1 MENQIIFNRK
11 LLKITGVVSV
21 ILFSMLTL
29 LSVSYF
35 VYALF
40 KGELSNIVFADI
52 DIELF
57 ATFIVLLCEAS
68 SIFMFIN
75 YSKFNGNSGS
85 MKIFLLSLPYL
96 FGGLFLLLLEIMDN
110 PIFILFFIIF
120 IALFFVLLF
129 SVNKNY
135 VGLTEK
141 ENKKRLLIKW
151 IGMLSIAF
159 VFIDIITLLSFLNSF
174 IVIGENGVGYFESLI
189 LTNSLPMFIIG
200 NILILTAISV
210 HAFCGVNFVK
220 NQLKLCKAKLL
231 KREKKFL
238 ILQIILITISII
250 CITCLF
256 LLFNFMVY

>member
-85 MKIFLLSLPYL
+85 MKIF
-96 FGGLFLLLLEIMDN
+96 LLLEIMDN